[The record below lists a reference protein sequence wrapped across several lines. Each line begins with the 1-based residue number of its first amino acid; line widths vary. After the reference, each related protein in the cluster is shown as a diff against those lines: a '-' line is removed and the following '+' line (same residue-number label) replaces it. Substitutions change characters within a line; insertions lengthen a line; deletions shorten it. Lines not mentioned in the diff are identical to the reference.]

1 MEASARKKR
10 VGLAILGVLLAAL
23 LLYPFETT
31 VVPEWRARVVDEAGN
46 PLTGVIVTEHWQH
59 YSIET
64 EGHESETHTDN
75 SGYVVF
81 PGRAIRA
88 SIFMRAVGP
97 VRSKVATGVHASFGV
112 SAYLI
117 LSTGYEHVTENDS
130 YRLGQPPPQTVVI
143 RRLQH

>member
-1 MEASARKKR
+1 MKASALRKR
-10 VGLAILGVLLAAL
+10 LGLSIGVICVAFL

-31 VVPEWRARVVDEAGN
+31 VVLEWRARVVDEAGN
-46 PLTGVIVTEHWQH
+46 PLTGVLVSEQWQH

-64 EGHESETHTDN
+64 DGHEAEARTDG

-81 PGRAIRA
+81 PRRAIRA

-97 VRSKVATGVHASFGV
+97 VRNILSTGVHASFGI

-117 LSTGYEHVTENDS
+117 VLTGYQHITENDH
-130 YRLGQPPPQTVVI
+130 YNPGQPPPQTVVI
-143 RRLQH
+143 RRVQ